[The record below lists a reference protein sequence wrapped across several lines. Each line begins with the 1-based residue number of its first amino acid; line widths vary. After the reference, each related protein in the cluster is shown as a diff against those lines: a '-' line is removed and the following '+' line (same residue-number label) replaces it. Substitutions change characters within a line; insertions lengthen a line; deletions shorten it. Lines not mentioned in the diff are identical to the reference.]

1 MLGAQKLLDRDKES
15 CEVDGVLVTPE
26 VVDLRFDLQGEVLV
40 DGQGV
45 GTVADLEGDRDLLL
59 VT

>member
-1 MLGAQKLLDRDKES
+1 M
-15 CEVDGVLVTPE
+15 DGVLVSPE

-45 GTVADLEGDRDLLL
+45 GTVADLERDRDL
-59 VT
+59 

>member
-45 GTVADLEGDRDLLL
+45 GTVADLERDRDL
-59 VT
+59 